1 MIYDIIV
8 IGAGPAGS
16 TFARETAKSK
26 KKILVIDNEN
36 INNKKPCGG
45 LLAPDAQKELAHYD
59 LVLPSSVLVS
69 PQIFSV
75 KTIDLNFKLIMV
87 RLGIMIY

>member
-8 IGAGPAGS
+8 IGSGPAGS
-16 TFARETAKSK
+16 TFTRIVSKSNK
-26 KKILVIDNEN
+26 KVLLIDNEN

-59 LVLPSSVLVS
+59 LVIPKNVLVS

-75 KTIDLNFKLIMV
+75 KTIFEGLIS
-87 RLGIMIY
+87 R